1 MQVKVAAL
9 PGASKNIDLAGDNP
23 TLQEA
28 LNEFFGGAART
39 QGLGEVRVNNQ
50 PVKQD
55 YGDVVLQ
62 SNAIVTIV
70 GRVNGG

>member
-9 PGASKNIDLAGDNP
+9 PGASKNIDLAGDAP
-23 TLQEA
+23 TLQDA
-28 LNEFFGGAART
+28 LNEFFGGAARA
-39 QGLGEVRVNNQ
+39 QGLGEVRLNNA
-50 PVKQD
+50 PVKENF
-55 YGDVVLQ
+55 GDVVLQ